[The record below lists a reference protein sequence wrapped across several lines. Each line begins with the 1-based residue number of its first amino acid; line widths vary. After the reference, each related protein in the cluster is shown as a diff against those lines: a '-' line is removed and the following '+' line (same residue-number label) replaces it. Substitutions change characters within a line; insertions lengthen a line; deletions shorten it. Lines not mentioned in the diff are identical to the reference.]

1 MLKKKD
7 NKEIRH
13 MHSIL
18 ISGAAQG
25 IGAATAALFYQHG
38 YKVGIYDVQVEQA
51 EQLAQQLGEHAKAG
65 FLDVAGY
72 TSWETALAE
81 FSAWAGEINIL
92 VNNAGILYSGPF
104 EETDIMAH
112 HRTLDINVK
121 GVMNGC
127 HAAFPYLKESSFAR
141 IINLSSA
148 SAIYGQADL
157 SSYSTSKF
165 AVRGLTESLDIEWQP
180 YGIRVLDVMPLFV
193 STAMVKDM
201 QAESIKKMGVHLKAE
216 DVAQDILKLAELKDS
231 IWQATHHPVGFK
243 SQFLFHLSRMS
254 PQFVNRLSNLL
265 ISRK

>member
-1 MLKKKD
+1 
-7 NKEIRH
+7 

-38 YKVGIYDVQVEQA
+38 YKVGIYDINVEQA

-65 FLDVAGY
+65 FIDVTDYAG
-72 TSWETALAE
+72 WEAALSE
-81 FSAWAGEINIL
+81 FAAWAGEINIL

-104 EETDIMAH
+104 ENTPIPAH
-112 HRTLDINVK
+112 HRTLDINIK
-121 GVMNGC
+121 GTLNGC
-127 HAAFPYLKESSFAR
+127 HAAFPYLKQSSFAR

-157 SSYSTSKF
+157 ASYATSKF

-201 QAESIKKMGVHLKAE
+201 QAESIKKIGVHLKAE
-216 DVAQDILKLAELKDS
+216 DVAQDILKLAQLKDS
-231 IWQATHHPVGFK
+231 IWQVTHHPVGFK
-243 SQFLFHLSRMS
+243 SRFLFHLSQIS
-254 PQFVNRLSNLL
+254 PQFVNRISNLWL
-265 ISRK
+265 AKK

>member
-1 MLKKKD
+1 
-7 NKEIRH
+7 

-65 FLDVAGY
+65 FLDVADY
-72 TSWETALAE
+72 ASWETALAE

-104 EETDIMAH
+104 EDTTIDAH

-231 IWQATHHPVGFK
+231 IWQATHHLVGFK